1 MEKLPKI
8 GETWKMILLAF
19 FENESNVL
27 VRVQVLLGFMLAY
40 SVDHMFVWARW
51 FHEKDR

>member
-1 MEKLPKI
+1 
-8 GETWKMILLAF
+8 
-19 FENESNVL
+19 
-27 VRVQVLLGFMLAY
+27 LLGFMLAY